1 MRIIVCATSSMPD
14 AIGGSDRVIWQLSRG
29 LATRGHDVQLVI
41 RRLASALPATSVIDG
56 VTVHRYADPWH
67 SFATLYLPSV
77 ARAARAVRAVARD
90 RVPHVVHAHHGI
102 SGLGAARAQV
112 GAPAYTYYGPWHQE
126 FLHEVRHRNE
136 MVPLKR
142 WTRGLW
148 APAKAALAR
157 RIERVAVRHAR
168 RVIVL
173 SRYSESQLTEVHGVS
188 GSSVSIIPGGV
199 DLQQFVPRLE
209 RREARSRLGL
219 ADAGPLLFTVRRLVP
234 RMGLEPLLQALVRVP
249 DARLVIGGSGWLRP
263 RLEASASA
271 LGVASRVSF
280 AGRIDDKDLP
290 VFYQAADLVVLP
302 SVALEGFGLIT
313 LEALA
318 CGTPV
323 VATANSGATD
333 VLGPLEPSW
342 ISPDA
347 SPASLATTIAGALS
361 ASCAPEVN
369 KRCRVHAEQYSWERM
384 VARHEELYRELV
396 SARA

>member
-1 MRIIVCATSSMPD
+1 MRILICATSSMPD

-29 LATRGHDVQLVI
+29 LAGRGHDVQLVI
-41 RRLASALPATSVIDG
+41 RRLAPDLPATSVIDG
-56 VTVHRYADPWH
+56 VTIHRYADPWH
-67 SFATLYLPSV
+67 SFATLYMPSV
-77 ARAARAVRAVARD
+77 ARAARAVAAAGRD
-90 RVPHVVHAHHGI
+90 RAPHVVHAHHGI
-102 SGLGAARAQV
+102 SGLGASRV
-112 GAPAYTYYGPWHQE
+112 GIGLPVYTFYGPWHQE
-126 FLHEVRHRNE
+126 FLHEVQNRTE
-136 MVPLKR
+136 MMSLKR

-148 APAKAALAR
+148 APAKAALAG
-157 RIERVAVRHAR
+157 RIERAAIR
-168 RVIVL
+168 RAQRVVVL
-173 SRYSESQLTEVHGVS
+173 SRYSEAQLRDVHGVS
-188 GSSVSIIPGGV
+188 GAHVSIIPGGV

-219 ADAGPLLFTVRRLVP
+219 AGEGSLLFTVRRLVP
-234 RMGLEPLLQALVRVP
+234 RMGLEPLLQALTRVP

-271 LGVASRVSF
+271 LGVANRVRF
-280 AGRIDDKDLP
+280 AGRIDDADLP

-333 VLGPLEPSW
+333 VLGPFEPSW
-342 ISPDA
+342 IAPDA
-347 SPASLATTIAGALS
+347 SPAALATTIVAALS

-369 KRCRVHAEQYSWERM
+369 KRCRIHAEQYSWERM
-384 VARHEELYRELV
+384 VARHEDLYRELLSV
-396 SARA
+396 RA